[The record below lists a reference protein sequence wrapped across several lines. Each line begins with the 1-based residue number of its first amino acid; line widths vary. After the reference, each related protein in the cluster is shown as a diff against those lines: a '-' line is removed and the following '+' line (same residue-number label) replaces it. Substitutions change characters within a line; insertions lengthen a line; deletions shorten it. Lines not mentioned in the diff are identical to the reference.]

1 MATVRRWLW
10 CTHTPHIENQQ
21 SNISG
26 SFIFAT
32 FFIIS
37 LSMVV
42 ARAATNARS
51 ICAMRVCAQHSYRR
65 PASIRAYWI
74 WVNGTTLGSR
84 RNSFS
89 VNSFSGKNNLQ
100 RMIRDWR
107 VCVAWRS
114 RNSNRVSTM
123 NCFIHF
129 ICISSF
135 GQRLENLWQIIGAC
149 IRDNNGSSKNNDRF
163 CMPPQCRIMAENDR
177 AKKKINKQSINENW
191 IQMEWIREIIDFF
204 FALRAQWI

>member
-74 WVNGTTLGSR
+74 WVNGTTLAAGAIHSVLIHSVAKTICSEWFEIGECVWRGGQETAIESQLWIVSFISFVFRRLGS
-84 RNSFS
+84 
-89 VNSFSGKNNLQ
+89 VWKIYGKL
-100 RMIRDWR
+100 
-107 VCVAWRS
+107 
-114 RNSNRVSTM
+114 
-123 NCFIHF
+123 
-129 ICISSF
+129 
-135 GQRLENLWQIIGAC
+135 
-149 IRDNNGSSKNNDRF
+149 
-163 CMPPQCRIMAENDR
+163 
-177 AKKKINKQSINENW
+177 
-191 IQMEWIREIIDFF
+191 
-204 FALRAQWI
+204 